1 MQHHQPEQRPYV
13 LKRFIERRKTQNTG
27 ACCIATMGQA
37 FTLTAFAVGG
47 SCRGAGL
54 YELERSSAA
63 KEPKAC
69 MCIPF
74 AFAKAVFDFVDDA
87 FNS

>member
-1 MQHHQPEQRPYV
+1 
-13 LKRFIERRKTQNTG
+13 
-27 ACCIATMGQA
+27 MGQA

-63 KEPKAC
+63 KETRGLCSHDVADVVKCPESSRSELAEQFEHC
-69 MCIPF
+69 LRC
-74 AFAKAVFDFVDDA
+74 AE
-87 FNS
+87 